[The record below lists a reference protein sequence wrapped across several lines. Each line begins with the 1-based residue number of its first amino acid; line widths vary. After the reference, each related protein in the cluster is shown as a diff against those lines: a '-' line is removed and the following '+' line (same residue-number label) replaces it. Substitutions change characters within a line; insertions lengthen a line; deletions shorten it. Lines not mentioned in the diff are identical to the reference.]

1 MLKNKKEELK
11 KPYIMILGSA
21 QDGGYPM
28 AICKEACCKN
38 AVLKNEKPTR
48 VSCIAIVDPISSEQ
62 WIIDATPDLK
72 EQLNELYKQSK
83 SEKINGIFL
92 THAHIGHYLGL
103 AQLGQEVIGS
113 EKIKVYCM
121 QRMFNFLS
129 NNGPWDQLIKL
140 QNITLEKI
148 QNELTIKLNSR
159 ISITPIL
166 VPHRDEYSET
176 VCYLVSTMKKKLLY
190 IPDIDKWHLWDKDIK
205 EMIKIVDYALLDGT
219 FYQDGE
225 LSRDMSKIPHPF
237 VKESMMLFKDLS
249 KQNKQKVFFTHLN
262 HTNPLIIKESKEQ
275 FEVKKLGFNFAMDNL
290 VLEL

>member
-28 AICKEACCKN
+28 ANCKKVCCKN

-113 EKIKVYCM
+113 KKIKVYCM
-121 QRMFNFLS
+121 RRMFDFLS

-237 VKESMMLFKDLS
+237 VKESMILFKDLS

>member
-28 AICKEACCKN
+28 AICKKVCCKN

-113 EKIKVYCM
+113 KKIKVYCM
-121 QRMFNFLS
+121 RRMFDFLS

-237 VKESMMLFKDLS
+237 VKESMILFKDLS

>member
-11 KPYIMILGSA
+11 KPYIMILGCA
-21 QDGGYPM
+21 QDGGHPI
-28 AICKEACCKN
+28 ATCKKVCCKN

-121 QRMFNFLS
+121 QRMFDFLS

-237 VKESMMLFKDLS
+237 VKESMILFKDLS

>member
-1 MLKNKKEELK
+1 MLNNKKEELK

-21 QDGGYPM
+21 QDGGHPI
-28 AICKEACCKN
+28 ATCKKVCCKN

-121 QRMFNFLS
+121 QRMFDFLS

-219 FYQDGE
+219 FYQNGE
-225 LSRDMSKIPHPF
+225 LGRDMSKIPHPF

>member
-28 AICKEACCKN
+28 AICKKVCCKN

-103 AQLGQEVIGS
+103 AQLGKEVIGS
-113 EKIKVYCM
+113 KNTKVYCM
-121 QRMFNFLS
+121 KRMFDFLS
-129 NNGPWDQLIKL
+129 NNGPWDQLIKFE
-140 QNITLEKI
+140 NIALRKI

-176 VCYLVSTMKKKLLY
+176 VCYLVSTMKKKILY
-190 IPDIDKWHLWDKDIK
+190 IPDIDKWHLWDKNIK
-205 EMIKIVDYALLDGT
+205 EMVNIVDYALLDGT
-219 FYQDGE
+219 FYKDGE
-225 LSRDMSKIPHPF
+225 LNRDMSEIPHPF
-237 VKESMMLFKDLS
+237 VKESMDLFLDLS
-249 KQNKQKVFFTHLN
+249 KQNKQKVYFTHLN
-262 HTNPLIIKESKEQ
+262 HTNPLLIQNSNEQ
-275 FEVKKLGFNFAMDNL
+275 LEVKKLGFNFAQDNL
-290 VLEL
+290 ILEL

>member
-1 MLKNKKEELK
+1 MPK
-11 KPYIMILGSA
+11 MT
-21 QDGGYPM
+21 DF
-28 AICKEACCKN
+28 
-38 AVLKNEKPTR
+38 
-48 VSCIAIVDPISSEQ
+48 ISS
-62 WIIDATPDLK
+62 
-72 EQLNELYKQSK
+72 
-83 SEKINGIFL
+83 
-92 THAHIGHYLGL
+92 
-103 AQLGQEVIGS
+103 
-113 EKIKVYCM
+113 
-121 QRMFNFLS
+121 
-129 NNGPWDQLIKL
+129 NGPWDQLVKL
-140 QNITLEKI
+140 KNVELKSLSHEKEEKLTE
-148 QNELTIKLNSR
+148 NLTIV
-159 ISITPIL
+159 PFE

-237 VKESMMLFKDLS
+237 VKESMILFKDLS

>member
-1 MLKNKKEELK
+1 MIKNNQEKLKN
-11 KPYIMILGSA
+11 PYVMILGCT
-21 QDGGYPM
+21 QDGGYPI
-28 AICKEACCKN
+28 ATCKKECCKN

-48 VSCIAIVDPISSEQ
+48 VSCIAIVDPVSSEQ

-72 EQLNELYKQSK
+72 EQLSELYKQSK

-103 AQLGQEVIGS
+103 AQLGKEVIGS
-113 EKIKVYCM
+113 KNTKVYCM
-121 QRMFNFLS
+121 KRMFDFLS

-140 QNITLEKI
+140 ENIALQKI

-176 VCYLVSTMKKKLLY
+176 VCYLVSTMKKKILY
-190 IPDIDKWHLWDKDIK
+190 IPDIDKWHLWDKNIK

-219 FYQDGE
+219 FYKDGE
-225 LSRDMSKIPHPF
+225 LNRDMSEIPHPF
-237 VKESMMLFKDLS
+237 VKESMNLFLDLS
-249 KQNKQKVFFTHLN
+249 KQNKQKVYFTHLN
-262 HTNPLIIKESKEQ
+262 HTNPLLIQNSNEQ
-275 FEVKKLGFNFAMDNL
+275 LEVKKLGFNFAQDNL
-290 VLEL
+290 ILEL

>member
-28 AICKEACCKN
+28 ANCKKVCCKN

-48 VSCIAIVDPISSEQ
+48 VSSIAIVDPISSEQ

-113 EKIKVYCM
+113 KKIKVYCM
-121 QRMFNFLS
+121 QRMFDFLS

-190 IPDIDKWHLWDKDIK
+190 IPDIDKWHLWDKDII

-225 LSRDMSKIPHPF
+225 LGRDMSKIPHPF
-237 VKESMMLFKDLS
+237 VKESMILFKDLS

-275 FEVKKLGFNFAMDNL
+275 FEVKNLGFNFAMDNL

>member
-28 AICKEACCKN
+28 ANCKKVCCKN

-62 WIIDATPDLK
+62 WIIDATPDLM

-113 EKIKVYCM
+113 KKIKVYCM
-121 QRMFNFLS
+121 RRMFDFLS

-237 VKESMMLFKDLS
+237 VKESMILFKDLS

>member
-1 MLKNKKEELK
+1 
-11 KPYIMILGSA
+11 
-21 QDGGYPM
+21 
-28 AICKEACCKN
+28 
-38 AVLKNEKPTR
+38 
-48 VSCIAIVDPISSEQ
+48 
-62 WIIDATPDLK
+62 
-72 EQLNELYKQSK
+72 
-83 SEKINGIFL
+83 
-92 THAHIGHYLGL
+92 
-103 AQLGQEVIGS
+103 
-113 EKIKVYCM
+113 M
-121 QRMFNFLS
+121 QRMFDFLS

-176 VCYLVSTMKKKLLY
+176 VCYLISTKKKKLLY

-205 EMIKIVDYALLDGT
+205 EMINIVDYALLDGT

-225 LSRDMSKIPHPF
+225 LSKDMSKIPHPF

-275 FEVKKLGFNFAMDNL
+275 FEVKKLGFNFAKDNL
-290 VLEL
+290 ILEL